1 MTIFNILDNI
11 LKIKSKDQYDEHIE
25 SSDFSKTYNMFMIQR
40 WLSMCTFPDVIK
52 VLSENQEY
60 LDNIKDKELHYS
72 ILLKIIPHHKNCF
85 LKYIK

>member
-1 MTIFNILDNI
+1 MNIFNILDNI
-11 LKIKSKDQYDEHIE
+11 LKLKSKDQYTEHIE
-25 SSDFSKTYNMFMIQR
+25 SSDFSKVYNMFMIQR

-60 LDNIKDKELHYS
+60 LDNIKSKELHYN
-72 ILLKIIPHHKNCF
+72 ILLKIMPQHKNCF